1 MHFRNIVTTTA
12 LAMLAGLLAC
22 APRAVVDPPPGA
34 VAVADL
40 PDDAVPIQV
49 EHNAPVATSLT
60 IYLVDSVGTRHL
72 LGVVA
77 PAQTE
82 TFVIQDPAGPG
93 PYRLIA
99 EGAPGRGLASRPIHL
114 AIRDGVRWILSTN
127 TIMSLIVDEP

>member
-1 MHFRNIVTTTA
+1 MRIRFIVTTAA

-22 APRAVVDPPPGA
+22 APRAALDPPPDA
-34 VAVADL
+34 VALANL
-40 PDDAVPIQV
+40 PDDVVPIQV
-49 EHNAPVATSLT
+49 EHNAPVTTSLT
-60 IYLVDSVGTRHL
+60 IYLVDSLGTRHL

-82 TFVIQDPAGPG
+82 TFVIEEPTAPG

-99 EGAPGRGLASRPIHL
+99 EGVPGRGIASRPIHL

-127 TIMSLIVDEP
+127 TITSLIVDEP